1 MKEGS
6 TAGMYAYALAQAGAI
21 PLLVPGRSV
30 ERAGKE
36 ETEGV
41 LHFCLDNAHAE
52 RVGGASVCGTAP

>member
-1 MKEGS
+1 
-6 TAGMYAYALAQAGAI
+6 MYAYALAQAGAI